1 MKTIM
6 KKRIICIEDWQI
18 KKCGLSG
25 NKLVLYALIWQNSN
39 KGKDTV
45 QLDYTEVSGAMGTTI
60 PTMYNCLKD
69 LVKTGILEQT
79 GKCEYKCVD
88 KANF

>member
-1 MKTIM
+1 M

-18 KKCGLSG
+18 KELGLNG

-39 KGKDTV
+39 KGKDNV

-69 LVKTGILEQT
+69 LCRLDILVQV
-79 GKCEYKCVD
+79 GKCEYRC
-88 KANF
+88 NTER

>member
-1 MKTIM
+1 MYKCNITIEPWMATKT
-6 KKRIICIEDWQI
+6 
-18 KKCGLSG
+18 GLSG

-39 KGKDTV
+39 HGKSAV
-45 QLDYTEVSGAMGTTI
+45 PLDYTEVSGAMGTTI

-69 LVKTGILEQT
+69 LVKSGIIEQT

>member
-1 MKTIM
+1 M
-6 KKRIICIEDWQI
+6 KKRIICIEGWQVSQL
-18 KKCGLSG
+18 GLSG

-39 KGKDTV
+39 HGKSAV
-45 QLDYTEVSGAMGTTI
+45 PLDYTEVSGAMGTTI

-69 LVKTGILEQT
+69 LVKSGIIEQT
-79 GKCEYKCVD
+79 GKCEDKCVD

>member
-1 MKTIM
+1 M

-39 KGKDTV
+39 KGKDKV

-69 LVKTGILEQT
+69 LVKSGIIEQT